1 MCVHS
6 HMGCHS
12 YPLALGHKL
21 VLFLKYLIKNGYL
34 PYGRTEK
41 KGITLNLKENLHF
54 LFKDS

>member
-21 VLFLKYLIKNGYL
+21 VKNGYL